1 MTLPQ
6 QQCFPFSLESHF
18 FCAVVVVQ
26 KPIGFFLHT
35 MDVKALHF
43 GYLISKETFSV
54 LWKQED
60 VSVRFDLRKRKW
72 FFFLSHLSESYKLE
86 ISFDSIWQIKLHR
99 PRGQTSKFLLIQVNL
114 LNL

>member
-86 ISFDSIWQIKLHR
+86 VSLRQHLAD
-99 PRGQTSKFLLIQVNL
+99 
-114 LNL
+114 